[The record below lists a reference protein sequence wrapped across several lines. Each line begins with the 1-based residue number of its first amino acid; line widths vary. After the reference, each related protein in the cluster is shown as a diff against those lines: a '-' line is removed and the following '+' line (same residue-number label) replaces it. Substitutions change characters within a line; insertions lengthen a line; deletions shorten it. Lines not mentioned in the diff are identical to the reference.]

1 MSGGVGAALD
11 EAVDALPDGA
21 AIVQASLFDAEE
33 VGAFNAPS
41 PLSAALTPRKGPGRT
56 KGARNRR
63 TEAVAGWLLSQ
74 GRHPVLVMM
83 EAYAM
88 TPAQLAAQIGMKGTN
103 VAGPGEPAAWVY
115 DDALLLEVYKLQL
128 RMAEAAAPYVAQKLP
143 QAHQVEATA
152 GLTVTFAGVSLP
164 ARAGPAGNSGQ
175 VGEGER
181 PMMNVTLPF
190 KSDDQSRTDAQD
202 PE

>member
-1 MSGGVGAALD
+1 MSGGVATALD
-11 EAVDALPDGA
+11 EAVAALPDGA

-33 VGAFNAPS
+33 VGDLDAPS

-63 TEAVAGWLLSQ
+63 TEAVAGWLLAQ

-88 TPAQLAAQIGMKGTN
+88 TPGELAAKIGMRGTK
-103 VAGPGEPAAWVY
+103 VTVEGQPDAWVY

-128 RMAEAAAPYVAQKLP
+128 RMAEAAAPYVAQRLP
-143 QAHQVEATA
+143 QAHQVDVAA
-152 GLTVTFAGVSLP
+152 GLVVNFAGVSLP
-164 ARAGPAGNSGQ
+164 ARAGSAGNSGA
-175 VGEGER
+175 VEGEAR
-181 PMMNVTLPF
+181 AMMNVSLPF
-190 KSDDQSRTDAQD
+190 KSDAQSRTDAQD